1 MIHLGVNI
9 DHIATL
15 RQARYRAYATDLCA
29 EPDPIPAAHEA
40 LLGGADIITIHLRED
55 RRHIQDRDLDLLR
68 RTSRARI
75 NLEMAATDAMVQTAL
90 EHRVHMVTLVPEG
103 RQEVT
108 TEGGL
113 DVAAQ
118 RPRLAAVVR
127 TLREAGITVSA
138 FIDALQPQVEAAH
151 AAAFDMCEVHTG
163 PYAAAFAR
171 CGGEPTNP
179 QLTVELERI
188 AMAGGAIRGGGM
200 RFNAGHALN
209 YLNVSAIAAIPGI
222 SELHIGHAIVARAV
236 FTGFRAAVRDMK
248 DLMVLARSG
257 AP

>member
-1 MIHLGVNI
+1 M
-9 DHIATL
+9 ATS
-15 RQARYRAYATDLCA
+15 ACPTVRY
-29 EPDPIPAAHEA
+29 
-40 LLGGADIITIHLRED
+40 
-55 RRHIQDRDLDLLR
+55 
-68 RTSRARI
+68 
-75 NLEMAATDAMVQTAL
+75 
-90 EHRVHMVTLVPEG
+90 
-103 RQEVT
+103 
-108 TEGGL
+108 
-113 DVAAQ
+113 
-118 RPRLAAVVR
+118 
-127 TLREAGITVSA
+127 
-138 FIDALQPQVEAAH
+138 
-151 AAAFDMCEVHTG
+151 
-163 PYAAAFAR
+163 AR
-171 CGGEPTNP
+171 CPRRWRPTD